1 MPYERKEVK
10 ICFYEDYNLA
20 SCGLYQLMEYDQITS
35 YYTHTVWWVNGTGY
49 KEIGTADTDIT
60 KPADI
65 EIGIQDVELYD
76 HGYCYKNLSS
86 R

>member
-35 YYTHTVWWVNGTGY
+35 YNTHTVWWVNGTGY

-76 HGYCYKNLSS
+76 YGYCYKNLSS